1 MKFEST
7 APITGATVYRIKLPL
22 SVTIFGPSDL
32 AGFMLEPVNSP
43 KKNEITETIS
53 PTPSDSVNRLDSLRT
68 RTWIEYIR
76 SKVIIISIP
85 HVSGIETEGTVAP
98 STTIMAANQAP
109 MH

>member
-43 KKNEITETIS
+43 KKKDITDTIN
-53 PTPSDSVNRLDSLRT
+53 PTPRDRVNKLDFLRT
-68 RTWIEYIR
+68 
-76 SKVIIISIP
+76 
-85 HVSGIETEGTVAP
+85 
-98 STTIMAANQAP
+98 ST
-109 MH
+109 